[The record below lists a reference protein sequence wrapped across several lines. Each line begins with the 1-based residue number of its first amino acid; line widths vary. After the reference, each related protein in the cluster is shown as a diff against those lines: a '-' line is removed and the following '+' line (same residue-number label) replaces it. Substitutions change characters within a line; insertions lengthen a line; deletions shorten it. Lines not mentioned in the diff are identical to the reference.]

1 MAQYEIEVDSQD
13 EYYEDAASVNH
24 KASEAA
30 EKQKPAV
37 RSVVKRKG
45 RVFSAEEPSTQV
57 LGGIKHFDTIKEE
70 FSGRSLRCKIA
81 SVKILI
87 YPLYLCFSCRRLG
100 NFRFKFKRRSN

>member
-13 EYYEDAASVNH
+13 EYYEDASVNH
-24 KASEAA
+24 KASVAA
-30 EKQKPAV
+30 EKQQPVV

-81 SVKILI
+81 SFNILI
-87 YPLYLCFSCRRLG
+87 YIFYLDV
-100 NFRFKFKRRSN
+100 

>member
-13 EYYEDAASVNH
+13 EYYEDASLNH
-24 KASEAA
+24 KTAEVT
-30 EKQKPAV
+30 EKQQPAV

-70 FSGRSLRCKIA
+70 FSGRSLRCKRA

-87 YPLYLCFSCRRLG
+87 YLYLLVFFSCRRLG
-100 NFRFKFKRRSN
+100 NFRFKFK